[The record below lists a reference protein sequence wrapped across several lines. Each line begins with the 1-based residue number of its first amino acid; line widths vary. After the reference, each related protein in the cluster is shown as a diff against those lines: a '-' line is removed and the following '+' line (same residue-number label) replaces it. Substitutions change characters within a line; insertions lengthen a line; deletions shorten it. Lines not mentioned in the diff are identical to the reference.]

1 MSNESKPSGS
11 ERLAQVLGE
20 VDMDELEG
28 YQSQDGDHQEG
39 GRFPRIR

>member
-20 VDMDELEG
+20 VDMDELEKAQ
-28 YQSQDGDHQEG
+28 YLTKH
-39 GRFPRIR
+39 PRLAVSAA